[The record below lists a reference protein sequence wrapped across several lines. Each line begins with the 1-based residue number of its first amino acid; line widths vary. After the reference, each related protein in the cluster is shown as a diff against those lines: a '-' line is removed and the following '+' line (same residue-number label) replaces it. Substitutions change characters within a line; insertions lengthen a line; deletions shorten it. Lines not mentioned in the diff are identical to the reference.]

1 MDACEADANNVLIS
15 NFSITSTVYLRK
27 PQITKAVLTE
37 KYTQNCLSMREIAR
51 HFLCSKT
58 HVRDKLIEFEIP
70 LRSACKLPKNRD
82 ARVYGKHK
90 VAGKLI
96 NNKKE
101 QAVISAIIKMHEDG
115 LSANKIAQNL
125 NYMNV
130 PTKRNGKKWHHHSII
145 MILKRQNKY
154 KQCNKGK

>member
-1 MDACEADANNVLIS
+1 MDACETDANNVLIS
-15 NFSITSTVYLRK
+15 NFSITSIIYLEK

-37 KYTQNCLSMREIAR
+37 KYIQNSLSMREIAR
-51 HFLCSKT
+51 HFSCSKT
-58 HVRDKLIEFEIP
+58 HIRDKLVEFEIP
-70 LRSACKLPKNRD
+70 LRSAYKLPKNCD
-82 ARVYGKHK
+82 DRVYGKHK

-101 QAVISAIIKMHEDG
+101 QAVIKAIIKMYEGG

-130 PTKRNGKKWHHHSII
+130 PTKK
-145 MILKRQNKY
+145 
-154 KQCNKGK
+154 KGKSRKSNLTCPTVTRHRILS